1 MAVVIKEGK
10 MIIECARSKD
20 FEHWL
25 STRRAIIESMQA
37 QGIDTDC
44 RETNYYL
51 LDLLLELEPS
61 AEQAERLFKVS

>member
-10 MIIECARSKD
+10 MVIECHRSKD
-20 FEHWL
+20 YEYWL
-25 STRRAIIESMQA
+25 STRKAIIESMQA
-37 QGIDTDC
+37 QGKDADC

-61 AEQAERLFKVS
+61 SEQAKQLFNE